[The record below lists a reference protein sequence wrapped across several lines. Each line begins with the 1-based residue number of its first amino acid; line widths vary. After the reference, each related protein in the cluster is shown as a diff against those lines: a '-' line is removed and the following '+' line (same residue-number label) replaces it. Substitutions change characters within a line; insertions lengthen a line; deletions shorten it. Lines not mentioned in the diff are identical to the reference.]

1 MESFGGAGEITRFTS
16 NTVKVFDNPM
26 GPEVY
31 AEGPH
36 STFSASGNVTISLYA
51 PRHMPDGEVC
61 RAIVV
66 RLTMPVHGAHA
77 LAVGLFDYLKKA
89 GLVPE
94 SQGGPAGPTMAN

>member
-1 MESFGGAGEITRFTS
+1 
-16 NTVKVFDNPM
+16 
-26 GPEVY
+26 
-31 AEGPH
+31 
-36 STFSASGNVTISLYA
+36 
-51 PRHMPDGEVC
+51 MPDGEVC

-89 GLVPE
+89 GLVAE